1 MRLFFRAKR
10 IPPAIRAP
18 SGMETMALA
27 KEGHMAPDP
36 LVPPAIKEFM
46 ERFRFGQ
53 WGLRAGRKVLR
64 MLQKLQNPAEYKLWI
79 IRFFMPV
86 RNLLLLNRPLT
97 VSFNGISVSL
107 APQGAVAGYIWS
119 GLGCEKHE
127 VSFILSVLEPGMI
140 FFDVGTNSGL
150 FAIGA
155 AKKIGVKG
163 VYAFEPCSSTCQLLK
178 RNLLLNGVADVNVV
192 QMALGDAVGEGVLQV
207 NARGKDGLNTLGQAT
222 HSDSEVVGQEQ
233 VRITTVDVLVK
244 ERNIPR
250 VDVMK
255 VDIEGAELMMF
266 RGARELLERADAPL
280 ILYEG
285 FGSLTRGFS
294 YHPVEILWF
303 LESCGYSLYMLNSET
318 GEISRLNADYK
329 YDSMVIAAK
338 PGHAELA
345 GWSARLQ

>member
-1 MRLFFRAKR
+1 
-10 IPPAIRAP
+10 
-18 SGMETMALA
+18 
-27 KEGHMAPDP
+27 
-36 LVPPAIKEFM
+36 
-46 ERFRFGQ
+46 
-53 WGLRAGRKVLR
+53 
-64 MLQKLQNPAEYKLWI
+64 
-79 IRFFMPV
+79 
-86 RNLLLLNRPLT
+86 
-97 VSFNGISVSL
+97 
-107 APQGAVAGYIWS
+107 
-119 GLGCEKHE
+119 
-127 VSFILSVLEPGMI
+127 
-140 FFDVGTNSGL
+140 
-150 FAIGA
+150 
-155 AKKIGVKG
+155 
-163 VYAFEPCSSTCQLLK
+163 
-178 RNLLLNGVADVNVV
+178 
-192 QMALGDAVGEGVLQV
+192 MALGDAVGEGVLQV

-285 FGSLTRGFS
+285 FGFLTRGFG